1 MIRWITSI
9 GMNMAFEIHGQPY
22 DDEKFWKLCDWLNC
36 QPIGSKHNVNQ
47 VSKDSKKL
55 VAHIKHYIDTTRQ
68 HAEFV
73 NVEFNDDYSM
83 FKIQ

>member
-1 MIRWITSI
+1 
-9 GMNMAFEIHGQPY
+9 MAFEIHGQPY
-22 DDEKFWKLCDWLNC
+22 DDTKFWKLFDWLQC

-55 VAHIKHYIDTTRQ
+55 VAHLKYYIDTTSQ
-68 HAEFV
+68 NEICV

>member
-1 MIRWITSI
+1 
-9 GMNMAFEIHGQPY
+9 MAFEIHGQPY
-22 DDEKFWKLCDWLNC
+22 DDTKFWKLSDWLQC
-36 QPIGSKHNVNQ
+36 QPIGSKHNVNL

-55 VAHIKHYIDTTRQ
+55 VAHIKHYIDTTSQ